1 MEDRTFILS
10 SVLVLVVAIFLGGF
24 LVYSFQ
30 SLPQNASQDFSVSGT
45 GKAYAKPDIALVS
58 FGVQT
63 EALKSQDAVDQN
75 NTKMNAVTK
84 AIKDLGV
91 EEKDIQTTAYNLSLV
106 YDWTQNGGRR
116 FKGYS
121 LNQQITVK
129 IRNFDKIND
138 ILDKATV
145 AGANDVGSLQFTV
158 DDTEKV
164 KSQARQG
171 AIVQAKTKAQEM
183 AKQAGLSLGKLVNVS
198 ESYGGGY
205 PAPMYA
211 GAGSLTSLEKSVAPD
226 VQAGQMEVNVTVN
239 LTYKVK

>member
-1 MEDRTFILS
+1 MEDKIFMLS
-10 SVLVLVVAIFLGGF
+10 SVSVLIVAIFLAGF
-24 LVYSFQ
+24 LMYSFQ
-30 SLPQNASQDFSVSGT
+30 SLPQNAPQDIMVSGT
-45 GKAYAKPDIALVS
+45 GKAYAKPDIAVVN

-91 EEKDIQTTAYNLSLV
+91 ADKDIQTTAYNLNPV

-145 AGANDVGSLQFTV
+145 AGANDVGQLQFTV
-158 DDTEKV
+158 DDMEKV
-164 KSQARQG
+164 KAQARQE
-171 AIVQAKTKAQEM
+171 AIAQAKVKAQEM
-183 AKQAGLSLGKLVNVS
+183 AKEAGLSLGRLVNVS

-211 GAGSLTSLEKSVAPD
+211 TAMDVGGAEKSVAPN
-226 VQAGQMEVNVTVN
+226 VQAGQMEVNVSVN
-239 LTYKVK
+239 LTYKLR